1 MANASAHRIPITI
14 SVTLATVLQ
23 AVDMTI
29 ANVALPHIG
38 GSMSATLEQMDWVL
52 TSYIVAAAIM
62 TPLSGWLAGR
72 YGRKTVLLVSI
83 IGFTVSSALCGMA
96 QSISQIVV
104 FRLMQGGFSAALVP
118 LSQAVL
124 LDINPPER
132 HGRAMALWGQGVVLG
147 PMLAP
152 ILGGWLTDNYSW
164 RWVFYINVPF
174 GILAALGILTYLR
187 ESDKRRTSFDFLGFA
202 TLSLAVGAL
211 QIMLDRGSLK
221 DWFGS
226 TEIWIEAGLA
236 FLGLYWFVV
245 HTLTA
250 REPFINPALFRDR
263 NFNVGNLLI
272 VVVSMV
278 LFATLALLP
287 PLLED
292 LLGYPVLTT
301 GIAMAPRGAG
311 AFVAM
316 FLAGRL
322 IERTDPRV
330 LIGTGLAIAAAS
342 LWIMSAF
349 FSTQMPQWLIWG
361 ETFMQGLGTGLTY
374 VTMTTVAFTTL
385 APRFRSEGTAMYN
398 LLRNIGS
405 SVGIAATAALLTRN
419 TQVMHERLVSHILP
433 FGGQI
438 RLHAPF
444 SFTAPA
450 GLMALNDA
458 VTRQARMIA
467 YNDDF
472 RLMCLMTLALLPL
485 ILLLRSRKARVPGP
499 AQAAPVPD
507 ESTMLE

>member
-1 MANASAHRIPITI
+1 MSESSESADHTYAHRVPITI
-14 SVTLATVLQ
+14 AVTLATILQ
-23 AVDMTI
+23 SVDITI

-38 GSMSATLEQMDWVL
+38 GSMSATLEQMDWIL
-52 TSYIVAAAIM
+52 TSYIVAAAIV

-72 YGRKTVLLVSI
+72 YGRKRVLLVSV
-83 IGFTVSSALCGMA
+83 IGFTVASALSGMA
-96 QSISQIVV
+96 QSIDQIVF
-104 FRLMQGGFSAALVP
+104 FRLLQGGFSAGLVP

-152 ILGGWLTDNYSW
+152 ILGGWLTDTYTW

-174 GILAALGILTYLR
+174 GILSAILIVTYLR
-187 ESDKRRTSFDFLGFA
+187 ETQKRKSTFDFLGFA

-211 QIMLDRGSLK
+211 QILLDRGPLK

-226 TEIWIEAGLA
+226 PEIWVEAALA
-236 FLGLYWFVV
+236 ALGLYWFVV
-245 HTLTA
+245 RTLTA
-250 REPFINPALFRDR
+250 REPFVRLELFRDR
-263 NFNVGNLLI
+263 NFATGNVLI

-292 LLGYPVLTT
+292 LLGFPVLTT

-311 AFVAM
+311 AFIAM

-322 IERTDPRV
+322 IERVDPRI
-330 LIGTGLAIAAAS
+330 LIAIGISIAATA
-342 LWIMSAF
+342 LWVMANY
-349 FSTQMPQWLIWG
+349 FSTLMPQWLVWS

-385 APRFRSEGTAMYN
+385 APRLRSEGTAMYN

-405 SVGIAATAALLTRN
+405 SVGIAGTAALLTHN
-419 TQVMHERLVSHILP
+419 TQVLHERLAAHIVP
-433 FGGQI
+433 YGGQI
-438 RLHAPF
+438 RLPAPF
-444 SFTAPA
+444 SFTSAA
-450 GLMALNDA
+450 GLTALNDV

-472 RLMCLMTLALLPL
+472 KLMFLMTLAVLPL
-485 ILLLRSRKARVPGP
+485 LLLLRPRRARAKEP
-499 AQAAPVPD
+499 AMM
-507 ESTMLE
+507 E